1 MADKTTVLDQQFST
15 PAELLNCAFDLHFA
29 RQITRMQAM
38 TIVRQASPHL
48 PGRVLV
54 EQRTPLGILYVAA
67 CEHAFDVSR
76 RGRVL

>member
-1 MADKTTVLDQQFST
+1 MADKTTVLDQQLST
-15 PAELLNCAFDLHFA
+15 PAELLDCAFNLHFS
-29 RQITRMQAM
+29 RQLTRMQAM
-38 TIVRQASPHL
+38 TIVRQVSPHL

-67 CEHAFDVSR
+67 GGHSFDVSR